1 MIGDIFFQLSVRS
14 VRLNFLRSILASI
27 GIVIG
32 VVAISTMGMLGTNMQ
47 LQVKDQLSSS
57 ANTIIITADVIR
69 MGPPGMGTSSSTSS
83 SVSGIT
89 KTQLTKIKTAVGLN
103 GSVIPLYSTSTQ
115 FTSGNVPA
123 RGMIYGMDPDDVTK
137 FLKVGNGTNIA
148 SINEALVGYTLA
160 ESLGVTIGDKI
171 KISSAS
177 EGPPSNQ
184 SSSASRAT
192 VKIVG
197 IIDTRGTV
205 ADSVS
210 TDNGIVVSRDW
221 YTAQYGGKD
230 HYSQVN
236 VIVDDTDKIT
246 AIENAIDAKLN
257 TDEKTPAVRISDASS
272 QLDTISSTLSTLTT
286 FVLAIGGISL
296 LVAAVSIFNVMMMS
310 VTERIR
316 EIGILRSIG
325 TQKGEV
331 RRMFLYEAII
341 LGLVGAGIGAVMS
354 IILGWLVVLAMVGTT
369 DYFFTYQSLIYV
381 PVSMAIGIAICIVS
395 GVYPAWRAANLD
407 PIEALRAD

>member
-1 MIGDIFFQLSVRS
+1 MIGDIFLDLSVRS

-32 VVAISTMGMLGTNMQ
+32 VVAISSMGILGTNMQ

-57 ANTIIITADVIR
+57 ANTIVITADAIR
-69 MGPPGMGTSSSTSS
+69 MGPPGSSPSSSSSTE
-83 SVSGIT
+83 SGIT
-89 KTQLTKIKTAVGLN
+89 KTQLNKIKAAVGTN
-103 GSVIPLYSTSTQ
+103 GSVIPIYASNTE

-137 FLKVGNGTNIA
+137 FLDVGNGTNLG

-160 ESLGVTIGDKI
+160 ESLGVDVGDRI

-177 EGPPSNQ
+177 SGPPSN
-184 SSSASRAT
+184 SSSASRAS

-210 TDNGIVVSRDW
+210 TDNGIVVSNTW

-230 HYSQVN
+230 HYDQVN
-236 VIVDDTDKIT
+236 VIVDDTDLIT
-246 AIENAIDAKLN
+246 EIEEAIDAKLN

-272 QLDTISSTLSTLTT
+272 QLDTISSTLETLTT
-286 FVLAIGGISL
+286 FVLAIGAISL

-310 VTERIR
+310 VNERVQ
-316 EIGILRSIG
+316 EIGILLSIG
-325 TQKGEV
+325 TETGEV
-331 RRMFLYEAII
+331 RRMFVYEALI
-341 LGLVGAGIGAVMS
+341 LGILGAGIGGVMS
-354 IILGWLVVLAMVGTT
+354 LVIGYSVVDAMMGTT
-369 DYFFTYQSLIYV
+369 EFFFLPDSLMYIPEGMLV
-381 PVSMAIGIAICIVS
+381 GMVVCVIS
-395 GVYPAWRAANLD
+395 GLYPAWQASNMD
-407 PIEALRAD
+407 PIDALRSE